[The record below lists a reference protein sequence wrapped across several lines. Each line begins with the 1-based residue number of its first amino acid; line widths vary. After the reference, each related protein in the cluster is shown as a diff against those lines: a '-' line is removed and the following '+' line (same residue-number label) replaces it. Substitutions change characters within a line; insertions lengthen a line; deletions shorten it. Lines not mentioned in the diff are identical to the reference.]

1 MEYMISKG
9 ISKDRVSAVGY
20 GSSRPKEDNGTEAGR
35 KANRRIEIRVV
46 NKDEVGATVE

>member
-9 ISKDRVSAVGY
+9 ISKDRVTAVGY
-20 GSSRPKEDNGTEAGR
+20 GSSRPKEDNATEAGR

-46 NKDEVGATVE
+46 NPDEVNAKSE